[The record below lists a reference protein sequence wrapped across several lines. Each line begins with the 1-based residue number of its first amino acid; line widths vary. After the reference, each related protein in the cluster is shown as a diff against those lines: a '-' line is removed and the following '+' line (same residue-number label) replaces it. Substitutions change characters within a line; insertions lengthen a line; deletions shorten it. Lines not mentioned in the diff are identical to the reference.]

1 MGLTTQQKAQCRAL
15 WQQEL
20 EQNILPFWLRAV
32 DTDSGG
38 VFTCFSNDGSTLLS
52 ENKFTWSQGRFLWNE
67 SRQASLIRSGLC
79 QGDAAPC
86 WRMQNKRRIFC

>member
-1 MGLTTQQKAQCRAL
+1 MGLTAQQKAQCRAL

-32 DTDSGG
+32 DTESGG
-38 VFTCFSNDGSTLLS
+38 VFTCFSNDGGTLLS

-67 SRQASLIRSGLC
+67 SRQAALIRSGLC
-79 QGDAAPC
+79 
-86 WRMQNKRRIFC
+86 